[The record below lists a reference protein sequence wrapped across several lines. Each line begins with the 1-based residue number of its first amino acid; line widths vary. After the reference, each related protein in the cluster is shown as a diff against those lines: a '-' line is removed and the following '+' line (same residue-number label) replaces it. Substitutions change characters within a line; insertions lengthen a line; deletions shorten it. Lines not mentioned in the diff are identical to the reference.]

1 MKRTFCISMFFQSCM
16 SWPLLT
22 GLVGLTAGKK
32 GGDSSFFYL
41 LLSNSDPVITRIELS
56 YQDSSIAK
64 GTSTALEVTAIF
76 DNGTNQNIT
85 DSTSIVS
92 DFGSLVDY
100 NNQIYLGPNVKGN
113 QAARFNYDG
122 TFPESIFFSF
132 TKDKNATNRASSRDG
147 GIPVPIGHTGCTLN
161 SADITTGCGPDNEDG
176 RGVFATGSLDKKSH
190 IFIAGSKPR
199 RFNYLYYSSDTDTNL
214 NFKYID
220 MGEITGLATA
230 GTSSIAV
237 LDDRI
242 HVGFAKRNQNL
253 NAPDFG
259 KITFNTSDS
268 KRCTFGNNC
277 DASDGYRGNR
287 FRIDRMPYFGG
298 GSQDLVSSEK
308 QKIKFRKGSLD
319 IVPGPIVHKTK
330 VNVKENRLNKLNN
343 SSINWGY
350 YVGIDSLFVFKE
362 KLYAPNGGFP
372 NSLHNG
378 SIIHST
384 SANPSPCEEI
394 NRCSSWK
401 DTAPRS
407 NPKWHNSPHN
417 NWFSLELTK
426 YRDLIPA
433 DKAFSQFAEFN
444 GRLYVTRTICVT
456 KEDHS
461 GLRQSLQTVK
471 GCTDG
476 SYTNRRP
483 QLWKC
488 DPTLTGDT
496 TTCEAED
503 WSLVGDNGTG
513 FTNFGDDSNHSMTMV
528 VASGSYLY
536 VGFDNENGIQ
546 IWRTNLE
553 NPGSSSHNWEPIGI
567 GGLRDVT
574 NRQIYSAI
582 SGMNF
587 GVNFVY
593 ISVGSK
599 DQPVKIYRQQNQ

>member
-1 MKRTFCISMFFQSCM
+1 MKKTFCISMFFQSCM

-22 GLVGLTAGKK
+22 SLAGKK
-32 GGDSSFFYL
+32 GGDSSFFHL
-41 LLSNSDPVITRIELS
+41 LLGDSDPTITRIELS
-56 YQDSSIAK
+56 YQDSSIAN
-64 GTSTALEVTAIF
+64 GISTILKVTAIF

-85 DSTSIVS
+85 DSKSIVS
-92 DFGSLVDY
+92 DESL
-100 NNQIYLGPNVKGN
+100 N
-113 QAARFNYDG
+113 
-122 TFPESIFFSF
+122 
-132 TKDKNATNRASSRDG
+132 
-147 GIPVPIGHTGCTLN
+147 
-161 SADITTGCGPDNEDG
+161 
-176 RGVFATGSLDKKSH
+176 KKSH

-220 MGEITGLATA
+220 MREITELATA
-230 GTSSIAV
+230 RTSSIAV
-237 LDDRI
+237 IDDRI

-253 NAPDFG
+253 NTPDF
-259 KITFNTSDS
+259 
-268 KRCTFGNNC
+268 REGNE
-277 DASDGYRGNR
+277 
-287 FRIDRMPYFGG
+287 
-298 GSQDLVSSEK
+298 DLVSSEK
-308 QKIKFRKGSLD
+308 QKIKFRRSSMD
-319 IVPGPIVHKTK
+319 ITPGPIVHKTK
-330 VNVKENRLNKLNN
+330 VNVKENRLNKLND

-362 KLYAPNGGFP
+362 KLYAANGGFL

-384 SANPSPCEEI
+384 SANPNPCEKI
-394 NRCSSWK
+394 NRCSSLK
-401 DTAPRS
+401 NTAPRS
-407 NPKWHNSPHN
+407 NPKWHNLPHN

-426 YRDLIPA
+426 YRGLIPT

-461 GLRQSLQTVK
+461 GLRQNLQTVE

-488 DPTLTGDT
+488 DPALTGNI

-513 FTNFGDDSNHSMTMV
+513 LTNFRDDSNHSMTMV
-528 VASGSYLY
+528 VTNGSYLY
-536 VGFDNENGIQ
+536 IGFDNENGIQ
-546 IWRTNLE
+546 TWRTNLE

-567 GGLRDVT
+567 SELRDVT
-574 NRQIYSAI
+574 NHQIYSVI

-593 ISVGSK
+593 ISVGNK